1 MKRRRHAS
9 SLIANAYL
17 KWRTEQPKPPKP
29 WGCVGGESNI
39 EELQYNDLVDFVTE
53 INAANRSTGPHMQ
66 GVLNLLDNRDAD
78 GGTQLVP
85 GFNKA
90 LMHG

>member
-1 MKRRRHAS
+1 MLTCGILR
-9 SLIANAYL
+9 
-17 KWRTEQPKPPKP
+17 P